1 MEIQSNMRNA
11 IQPDL
16 NYMNFWIGLL
26 LTDLNLFRLDLDQIQ
41 IIEVGFRR
49 WTYWIIKVG
58 FDVDPLIRQKD

>member
-1 MEIQSNMRNA
+1 MNWVQYVDWIWMEIQSNMRNA

-49 WTYWIIKVG
+49 
-58 FDVDPLIRQKD
+58 